1 MITRLN
7 KLIEEFKGCFMT
19 DSAPDMLKAAKL
31 LDELERLSSAT
42 GQRENI
48 MKELYDFAETL
59 AVSDKV
65 KIKLSITNYKNVVLV
80 KVPTRI
86 PAGMLEEILN
96 EVRPAYIERFELIGY
111 NDDKNTIILKYRG
124 LRDIYIEFDFEI
136 TEDILMEYLEFLG
149 QLFS

>member
-7 KLIEEFKGCFMT
+7 KLIEEFKGCFMN
-19 DSAPDMLKAAKL
+19 DSAPDILKASKL
-31 LDELERLSSAT
+31 LDEIERLSSAT
-42 GQRENI
+42 GQHENI
-48 MKELYDFAETL
+48 LKELYDFAETL
-59 AVSDKV
+59 TVSDKM
-65 KIKLSITNYKNVVLV
+65 KLSITNYRNVVLV

-96 EVRPAYIERFELIGY
+96 KVRPAYIERFEYIGY
-111 NDDKNTIILKYRG
+111 NDDKNTIIIKYRG

-136 TEDILMEYLEFLG
+136 TEDILMEYLEFLD

>member
-7 KLIEEFKGCFMT
+7 KLIEEFKGCFTT
-19 DSAPDMLKAAKL
+19 DSAPDMLKASKL
-31 LDELERLSSAT
+31 LDEIERLSSAT
-42 GQRENI
+42 GQRRNI
-48 MKELYDFAETL
+48 IKELYDFAETL
-59 AVSDKV
+59 KVSDKM
-65 KIKLSITNYKNVVLV
+65 KLSITNYKNVVLV

-111 NDDKNTIILKYRG
+111 NDDKNTIIIKYRG

-136 TEDILMEYLEFLG
+136 TEDILMEYLEFLD

>member
-7 KLIEEFKGCFMT
+7 KLIEEFKGCFTT
-19 DSAPDMLKAAKL
+19 DSAPDMLKASKL
-31 LDELERLSSAT
+31 LDEIERLSGAT
-42 GQRENI
+42 GQRRNI
-48 MKELYDFAETL
+48 IKELYDFAETL
-59 AVSDKV
+59 TVSDKM
-65 KIKLSITNYKNVVLV
+65 KLSITNYKNVVLV

-96 EVRPAYIERFELIGY
+96 KVRPAYIERFEYIGY
-111 NDDKNTIILKYRG
+111 NDDKNTIIIKYRG

-136 TEDILMEYLEFLG
+136 TEDILMEYLEFLD

>member
-19 DSAPDMLKAAKL
+19 DSAPDMLKASKL
-31 LDELERLSSAT
+31 LDEIERLSGAT
-42 GQRENI
+42 GQRRNI
-48 MKELYDFAETL
+48 IKELYDFAETL
-59 AVSDKV
+59 AVSDKM
-65 KIKLSITNYKNVVLV
+65 KLSVTNYKNVVLV

-96 EVRPAYIERFELIGY
+96 EVRPAYIERFEYIGY
-111 NDDKNTIILKYRG
+111 NDDKNTIIIKYRG

-136 TEDILMEYLEFLG
+136 TEDILMEYLEFLD

>member
-19 DSAPDMLKAAKL
+19 DSAPDIIKAAKL
-31 LDELERLSSAT
+31 LDEIERLSSAT
-42 GQRENI
+42 GQHENI
-48 MKELYDFAETL
+48 LKELYDFAETL
-59 AVSDKV
+59 TVSDKM
-65 KIKLSITNYKNVVLV
+65 KLSITNYKNVVLV

-96 EVRPAYIERFELIGY
+96 KVRPAYIERFEYIGY
-111 NDDKNTIILKYRG
+111 NDDKNTIIIKYRG

-136 TEDILMEYLEFLG
+136 TEDILMEYLEFLD

>member
-7 KLIEEFKGCFMT
+7 KLIEEFKGCFTT
-19 DSAPDMLKAAKL
+19 DSVPDMLKASKL
-31 LDELERLSSAT
+31 LDEIERLSGAT
-42 GQRENI
+42 GQRRNI
-48 MKELYDFAETL
+48 IKELYDFAETL
-59 AVSDKV
+59 TVSDKM
-65 KIKLSITNYKNVVLV
+65 KLSITNYKNVVLV

-96 EVRPAYIERFELIGY
+96 KVRPAYIERFEYIGY
-111 NDDKNTIILKYRG
+111 NDDKNTIIIKYRG

>member
-7 KLIEEFKGCFMT
+7 KLIEEFKGCFMS
-19 DSAPDMLKAAKL
+19 DSAPDMLKASKL
-31 LDELERLSSAT
+31 LDEIERLSSAT
-42 GQRENI
+42 GQRRNI
-48 MKELYDFAETL
+48 LEELYDFAETL
-59 AVSDKV
+59 KVSDKM
-65 KIKLSITNYKNVVLV
+65 KLSITNYKNVVLV

-96 EVRPAYIERFELIGY
+96 EVRPAYIERFEYIGY
-111 NDDKNTIILKYRG
+111 NDDKNTIIIKYRG

>member
-7 KLIEEFKGCFMT
+7 KLIEEFKGCFTT
-19 DSAPDMLKAAKL
+19 DSAPDMLKASKL
-31 LDELERLSSAT
+31 LDEIERLSSAT
-42 GQRENI
+42 GQRRNI
-48 MKELYDFAETL
+48 LEELYDFAETL
-59 AVSDKV
+59 KVSDKM
-65 KIKLSITNYKNVVLV
+65 KLSITNYKNVVLV

-86 PAGMLEEILN
+86 PADMLEEILN

-111 NDDKNTIILKYRG
+111 NDDKNTIIIKYRG

>member
-7 KLIEEFKGCFMT
+7 KLIEEFKGCFTT
-19 DSAPDMLKAAKL
+19 DSAPDMLKASKL
-31 LDELERLSSAT
+31 LDEIERLSGAT
-42 GQRENI
+42 GQRRNI
-48 MKELYDFAETL
+48 IKELYDFAETL
-59 AVSDKV
+59 TVSDKM
-65 KIKLSITNYKNVVLV
+65 KLSITNYKNVVLV

-96 EVRPAYIERFELIGY
+96 EVRPAYIERFEAIGY
-111 NDDKNTIILKYRG
+111 NDYKDTIIIKYRG

-136 TEDILMEYLEFLG
+136 TEDILMEYLEFLD

>member
-7 KLIEEFKGCFMT
+7 KLIEEFKGCFTT
-19 DSAPDMLKAAKL
+19 DSAPDMLKASKL
-31 LDELERLSSAT
+31 LDEIERLSSAT
-42 GQRENI
+42 GQRRKILE
-48 MKELYDFAETL
+48 ELYDFAETL
-59 AVSDKV
+59 KVSDKM
-65 KIKLSITNYKNVVLV
+65 KLSITNYKNVVLV

-96 EVRPAYIERFELIGY
+96 EVRPAYIERFEHIGY

-136 TEDILMEYLEFLG
+136 TEDILMEYLEFLD

>member
-31 LDELERLSSAT
+31 LDEIERLSSAT

-48 MKELYDFAETL
+48 MKELYDFAATL
-59 AVSDKV
+59 TESDKMNLTV
-65 KIKLSITNYKNVVLV
+65 TNYRNVVLV
-80 KVPTRI
+80 KVPARI

-111 NDDKNTIILKYRG
+111 NDDKNTIIIEYRG

-136 TEDILMEYLEFLG
+136 TEDILMEYLEFLD

>member
-7 KLIEEFKGCFMT
+7 KLIEEFKGCFTT
-19 DSAPDMLKAAKL
+19 DSAPDMLKASKL
-31 LDELERLSSAT
+31 LDEIERLSGAT
-42 GQRENI
+42 GQRRNI
-48 MKELYDFAETL
+48 IKELYDFAETL
-59 AVSDKV
+59 TVSDKM
-65 KIKLSITNYKNVVLV
+65 KLSITNYKNVVLV

-96 EVRPAYIERFELIGY
+96 KVRPAYIERFEYIGY
-111 NDDKNTIILKYRG
+111 NDDKNTIIIKYRG

>member
-7 KLIEEFKGCFMT
+7 KLIEEFKGCFAT
-19 DSAPDMLKAAKL
+19 DSAPDMLKASKL
-31 LDELERLSSAT
+31 LDEIERLSSAT
-42 GQRENI
+42 GQRRNI
-48 MKELYDFAETL
+48 LEELYDFAETL
-59 AVSDKV
+59 TVSDKM
-65 KIKLSITNYKNVVLV
+65 KLSITNYKNVVLV

-111 NDDKNTIILKYRG
+111 NDDKNTIIIKYRG

-136 TEDILMEYLEFLG
+136 TEDILMEYLEFLD

>member
-7 KLIEEFKGCFMT
+7 KLIEEFKGCFAT
-19 DSAPDMLKAAKL
+19 DSAPDMLKASKL
-31 LDELERLSSAT
+31 LDEIERLSGAT
-42 GQRENI
+42 GQRRNI
-48 MKELYDFAETL
+48 IKELYDFAETL
-59 AVSDKV
+59 TVSDKM
-65 KIKLSITNYKNVVLV
+65 KLSITNYKNVVLV

-96 EVRPAYIERFELIGY
+96 EVRPAYIERFEYIGY
-111 NDDKNTIILKYRG
+111 NDDKDTIIIKYRG

-136 TEDILMEYLEFLG
+136 TEDILMEYLEFLD

>member
-19 DSAPDMLKAAKL
+19 DSAPDMLKASKL
-31 LDELERLSSAT
+31 LDEIERLSSAT
-42 GQRENI
+42 GQRRNI
-48 MKELYDFAETL
+48 IKELYDFAETL
-59 AVSDKV
+59 KVSDKM
-65 KIKLSITNYKNVVLV
+65 KLSITNYKNVVLV

-111 NDDKNTIILKYRG
+111 NDDKDTIIIKYRG

-149 QLFS
+149 KLFS

>member
-7 KLIEEFKGCFMT
+7 KLIEEFKGCFTT
-19 DSAPDMLKAAKL
+19 DSAPDMLKASKL
-31 LDELERLSSAT
+31 LDEIERLSGAT
-42 GQRENI
+42 GQHENI
-48 MKELYDFAETL
+48 LKELYGFVATL
-59 AVSDKV
+59 RESDKM
-65 KIKLSITNYKNVVLV
+65 KLSITNYKNVVLV

-96 EVRPAYIERFELIGY
+96 EVRPAYIERFEHIGY
-111 NDDKNTIILKYRG
+111 NDDKNTIIIKYRG

-136 TEDILMEYLEFLG
+136 TEDILMEYLEFLD

>member
-7 KLIEEFKGCFMT
+7 KLIEEFKGCFTT
-19 DSAPDMLKAAKL
+19 DSAPDMLKASKL
-31 LDELERLSSAT
+31 LDEIERLSSAT
-42 GQRENI
+42 GQRKNI
-48 MKELYDFAETL
+48 MKELYDFAATL
-59 AVSDKV
+59 RESDKMNLTV
-65 KIKLSITNYKNVVLV
+65 TNYRNVVLV

-96 EVRPAYIERFELIGY
+96 EVRPAYIERFEHIGY
-111 NDDKNTIILKYRG
+111 NDDKNTIIIKYRG

-136 TEDILMEYLEFLG
+136 TEDILMEYLEFLD

>member
-7 KLIEEFKGCFMT
+7 KLIEEFKGCFTT
-19 DSAPDMLKAAKL
+19 DSAPDMLKASKL
-31 LDELERLSSAT
+31 LDEIERLSGAT
-42 GQRENI
+42 GQRRNI
-48 MKELYDFAETL
+48 LEELYDFAETL
-59 AVSDKV
+59 KVSDKM
-65 KIKLSITNYKNVVLV
+65 KLSVTNYKNVVLV

-96 EVRPAYIERFELIGY
+96 EVRPAYIERFEYIGY
-111 NDDKNTIILKYRG
+111 NDDKNTIIIKYRG

>member
-7 KLIEEFKGCFMT
+7 KLIEEFKGCFTT
-19 DSAPDMLKAAKL
+19 DSAPDMLKASKL
-31 LDELERLSSAT
+31 LDEIERLSGAT
-42 GQRENI
+42 GQRRNI
-48 MKELYDFAETL
+48 LEELYDFAETL
-59 AVSDKV
+59 TVSDKM
-65 KIKLSITNYKNVVLV
+65 KLSITNYKNVVLV

-96 EVRPAYIERFELIGY
+96 EVRPAYIERFEFIGY
-111 NDDKNTIILKYRG
+111 NDDKNTIIIKYRG

-136 TEDILMEYLEFLG
+136 TVDILMEYLEFLD

>member
-7 KLIEEFKGCFMT
+7 KLIEEFKGCFTT
-19 DSAPDMLKAAKL
+19 DSAPDMLKASKL
-31 LDELERLSSAT
+31 LDEIERLSSAT
-42 GQRENI
+42 GQRRNI
-48 MKELYDFAETL
+48 IKALYDFAASLT
-59 AVSDKV
+59 VSDKM
-65 KIKLSITNYKNVVLV
+65 KLSITNYKNVVLV

-96 EVRPAYIERFELIGY
+96 EVRPAYIERFEVIGY
-111 NDDKNTIILKYRG
+111 NDDKNTIIIKYRG

-136 TEDILMEYLEFLG
+136 TEDILMEYLEFLD

>member
-7 KLIEEFKGCFMT
+7 KLIEEFKGCFTT
-19 DSAPDMLKAAKL
+19 DSAPDMLKASKL
-31 LDELERLSSAT
+31 LDEIERLSSAT
-42 GQRENI
+42 GQRRNI
-48 MKELYDFAETL
+48 LEELYDFAETL
-59 AVSDKV
+59 TVSDKM
-65 KIKLSITNYKNVVLV
+65 KLSITNYKNVVLV

-111 NDDKNTIILKYRG
+111 NDDKNTIIIKYRG

-136 TEDILMEYLEFLG
+136 TEDILMEYLEFLD

>member
-19 DSAPDMLKAAKL
+19 DSAPDMLKASKL
-31 LDELERLSSAT
+31 LDEIERLSSAT
-42 GQRENI
+42 GQRRNI
-48 MKELYDFAETL
+48 IKELYDFAETL
-59 AVSDKV
+59 TVSDKM
-65 KIKLSITNYKNVVLV
+65 KLSITNYKNVVLV

-96 EVRPAYIERFELIGY
+96 EVRPAYIERFEYIGY
-111 NDDKNTIILKYRG
+111 NDDKDTIIIKYRG

>member
-48 MKELYDFAETL
+48 MKELYDFAATL
-59 AVSDKV
+59 TESDKM
-65 KIKLSITNYKNVVLV
+65 KLSITNYKNVVLV
-80 KVPTRI
+80 KVPAII

-111 NDDKNTIILKYRG
+111 DDDKDTIIIKYRG

-136 TEDILMEYLEFLG
+136 TEDILMEYLEFLD

>member
-7 KLIEEFKGCFMT
+7 KLIEEFKVCFMT
-19 DSAPDMLKAAKL
+19 DSAPDMLKASKL
-31 LDELERLSSAT
+31 LDEIERLSSAT

-48 MKELYDFAETL
+48 MKELYDFAATL
-59 AVSDKV
+59 TESDKM
-65 KIKLSITNYKNVVLV
+65 KLSITNYKNVVLV

-96 EVRPAYIERFELIGY
+96 EVRPAYIERFEYIGY
-111 NDDKNTIILKYRG
+111 NDDKNTIIIKYRG

-136 TEDILMEYLEFLG
+136 TEDILMEYLEFLD